1 VLEKFRDHL
10 ISKNV
15 ASEIAE
21 KLCESVASQLIGKQ
35 LGSFTRVSTTV
46 KSAMEEAL
54 TRILTPKR
62 RIDILREVQAV
73 RASCLT
79 PRADLVLT
87 RVIYSGSTRKATL
100 FDCIRWCQRCRQ
112 VNFAVKSLFVAVEQ
126 QSQSRH
132 CCLRHIQIRCHR
144 TVASARHELGR

>member
-1 VLEKFRDHL
+1 MEKFRDHL

-21 KLCESVASQLIGKQ
+21 KLCESVASQLVGKQ

-46 KSAMEEAL
+46 KNAMEESL

-73 RASCLT
+73 RNI
-79 PRADLVLT
+79 R
-87 RVIYSGSTRKATL
+87 
-100 FDCIRWCQRCRQ
+100 FDM
-112 VNFAVKSLFVAVEQ
+112 S
-126 QSQSRH
+126 
-132 CCLRHIQIRCHR
+132 
-144 TVASARHELGR
+144 

>member
-1 VLEKFRDHL
+1 L

-46 KSAMEEAL
+46 KNAMEESL

-73 RASCLT
+73 RSIHDDDTSQQPPFDTCQLLGA
-79 PRADLVLT
+79 
-87 RVIYSGSTRKATL
+87 TRKATL
-100 FDCIRWCQRCRQ
+100 LDSICRCQRCWQ
-112 VNFAVKSLFVAVEQ
+112 VNLAVKGLLVAVEQ
-126 QSQSRH
+126 
-132 CCLRHIQIRCHR
+132 
-144 TVASARHELGR
+144 